1 MTMLNTSNLKV
12 KDLRFINDIK
22 SMAVI
27 GASKKRN
34 FFFLRNHAENF
45 KGKLYAV
52 NPEVKE
58 IPGFDKNNIYPS
70 LKEIPGDVDFVFI
83 AVPPSK
89 ILEVMDECSEKGV
102 KLATVFTAEFSDSGT
117 EEGLEL
123 EKELLKRAQN
133 KVRILGP
140 NGLGLYYP
148 KLGIAWRSHFPAKSG
163 TINFIAQ
170 SGGICNLVIYS
181 ANVLG
186 INFSKVF
193 SFGNG
198 ADVDFIDILYFMIND
213 PETNIILCYLE
224 GIKSERGEALK
235 KVFEYNNRKNKK
247 PIVIVRGGKTKTGSV
262 AAKTHTASISGENHI
277 WKAIFEQY
285 NIIEVN
291 SIEQLLATA
300 VLIENYGIFETKN
313 LAVLSS
319 SGGYGVILVDL
330 IEKLG
335 IKIPPFSPNIQ
346 KQISSNFF
354 TLGTS
359 SKNPLD
365 VSAQVFSG
373 ESVYKIMDLA
383 LSDENIDGL
392 IVDLPSFYF
401 NSDYSFRITIDHSY
415 EDKII
420 EALTLGHK
428 YKKPLIP
435 IIKRINCPED
445 RDRLFRKLTN
455 KKVPI
460 FEDPIEFIPL
470 LPKISQYT
478 RKKNLY
484 RKNK

>member
-1 MTMLNTSNLKV
+1 MTTLNTSNLNV
-12 KDLRFINDIK
+12 KDLHFINAIQ

-58 IPGFDKNNIYPS
+58 ITGFDKNNIFPS
-70 LKEIPGDVDFVFI
+70 LKEIPGEVDFVFI

-89 ILEVMDECSEKGV
+89 ILEVMDECAEKGV

-117 EEGLEL
+117 EEGVEL
-123 EKELLKRAQN
+123 EKELLKRARN

-163 TINFIAQ
+163 RISFIAQ
-170 SGGICNLVIYS
+170 SGGICNLVIYG
-181 ANVLG
+181 ADVLG
-186 INFSKVF
+186 MNFSKVF

-198 ADVDFIDILYFMIND
+198 TDVDLVDILYFMIND
-213 PETNIILCYLE
+213 PETDIILCYLE
-224 GIKSERGEALK
+224 GIKSERGESLK
-235 KVFEYNNRKNKK
+235 KVLAFNNKKNKK
-247 PIVIVRGGKTKTGSV
+247 PIIIVRGGKSKTGSI

-300 VLIENYGIFETKN
+300 YLIKYYGLFELKN

-319 SGGYGVILVDL
+319 SGGYGVILTDL
-330 IEKLG
+330 IEKEG
-335 IKIPPFSPNIQ
+335 MNVPAFSPDIQ
-346 KQISSNFF
+346 KQIISNFF

-359 SKNPLD
+359 PKNPLD
-365 VSAQVFSG
+365 LSAQIFSSK
-373 ESVYKIMDLA
+373 SVYNILDLA
-383 LSDENIDGL
+383 LSDINIDGA

-401 NSDYSFRITIDHSY
+401 NRDHSY
-415 EDKII
+415 RITFDPSYEDYMMD
-420 EALTLGHK
+420 ALKLGHK
-428 YKKPLIP
+428 HHKPLIP
-435 IIKRINCPED
+435 IIKRIHCPED
-445 RDRLFRKLTN
+445 RDRLFQKSLERN
-455 KKVPI
+455 VPV
-460 FEDPIEFIPL
+460 FEDPLEFVPL
-470 LPKISQYT
+470 LPKISHYT
-478 RKKNLY
+478 RK
-484 RKNK
+484 NKLKENR